1 LAACSNLERLHL
13 GSNKIEHFPP
23 ELFSSLT
30 KLTQLHL
37 YKNKLSALPPEIG
50 NLQHIRKLT
59 FSSNNLRG
67 LPDEIAACS
76 TLEELYIN
84 NNAKFSYFPG
94 AAGHLRRLREL
105 SLAKCP
111 ALKQLPATTS
121 EMVSLK
127 QLDLRTGE

>member
-1 LAACSNLERLHL
+1 MIMMIMIVMMVMLIMMMMMIALS

-23 ELFSSLT
+23 EILSSLT

-37 YKNKLSALPPEIG
+37 YKNKLSAIPPEIG

-94 AAGHLRRLREL
+94 AAGTLLAGRRYLL
-105 SLAKCP
+105 FPTFSA
-111 ALKQLPATTS
+111 
-121 EMVSLK
+121 
-127 QLDLRTGE
+127 

>member
-1 LAACSNLERLHL
+1 LRTTQVIHL
-13 GSNKIEHFPP
+13 SLYLSISITFYVYVGSNKIEHFPP

-94 AAGHLRRLREL
+94 AAG
-105 SLAKCP
+105 
-111 ALKQLPATTS
+111 ALHCRS
-121 EMVSLK
+121 V
-127 QLDLRTGE
+127 